1 MKKILY
7 FSAAWCG
14 PCKQFGPVMEQVG
27 QSVRV
32 EKVDVDKLPDLAQ
45 AYNVR
50 SVPTVVILKDG
61 QEVNRFVG
69 VKPQSL
75 ILESVNNA

>member
-1 MKKILY
+1 
-7 FSAAWCG
+7 
-14 PCKQFGPVMEQVG
+14 MEQVG

-61 QEVNRFVG
+61 REVNRFVG

>member
-7 FSAAWCG
+7 FSAPWCG

>member
-7 FSAAWCG
+7 FSAPWCG

-32 EKVDVDKLPDLAQ
+32 EKVDVDNLPDLAQ

>member
-50 SVPTVVILKDG
+50 SIPTVVILKDG

>member
-50 SVPTVVILKDG
+50 SVPTVIILKDG
-61 QEVNRFVG
+61 REVSRFVG
-69 VKPQSL
+69 VKPQSS
-75 ILESVNNA
+75 ILEAVNNA

>member
-1 MKKILY
+1 MKVILY

-61 QEVNRFVG
+61 REVNRFVG

>member
-61 QEVNRFVG
+61 REVNRVVG

>member
-61 QEVNRFVG
+61 REVNRFVG